1 MGVIRKVV
9 LSNGAKFD
17 IKDNASEIEVLYKGL
32 YTKGLCLVVVGSDL
46 DTIQATFGDSTNVN
60 VINEMDEAG
69 EIVINTYEGFTDL
82 YYVGINYVSTE
93 QVYTV
98 TLARPVDYQKAIADL
113 TATQTEIAEKVA
125 VLTATPDPS
134 KMELNE
140 AIEYLANDSKNQLG
154 TYLEN
159 HPITSTVHGGVEAK
173 YSITREKQNMLTSM
187 ILMTEMAKQSGL
199 EYTPSWNATNEPCT
213 YDWTVEEL
221 QTLAVQIESTVRPL
235 ISLQQTIESNIRKAS
250 TVEEAIAA
258 AVNYEEA
265 VAQGQ

>member
-1 MGVIRKVV
+1 MSVIRKVV

-17 IKDNASEIEVLYKGL
+17 IENNASEIEVLYKGL
-32 YTKGLCLVVVGSDL
+32 YTKGLCLVVVNSEL
-46 DTIQATFGDSTNVN
+46 ATIQEAFSDSSNAN
-60 VINEMDEAG
+60 VINEMDEIG
-69 EIVINTYEGFTDL
+69 ENVINTYEGFTDL
-82 YYVGINYVSTE
+82 YYIGINCTGTDSKI
-93 QVYTV
+93 TV

-113 TATQTEIAEKVA
+113 TASQDEIAEKVA

-134 KMELNE
+134 KMDLND

-187 ILMTEMAKQSGL
+187 ILMTQMAKQSGL

-221 QTLAVQIESTVRPL
+221 QALAVQIESTVRPL
-235 ISLQQTIESNIRKAS
+235 ISLQQTIESNIRKAT

-265 VAQGQ
+265 VAQKQ